1 MQTDR
6 TAEQAADVVKEKE
19 DDVPPRLVGG
29 LNLEVKGGIE
39 YLDDKPICKCKNC
52 CNPLMRD
59 DNECDCDRRLANEM
73 KNNAKKFECD
83 CKKCCQKDKKD

>member
-1 MQTDR
+1 
-6 TAEQAADVVKEKE
+6 
-19 DDVPPRLVGG
+19 
-29 LNLEVKGGIE
+29 
-39 YLDDKPICKCKNC
+39 
-52 CNPLMRD
+52 MRD